1 MLDANI
7 KFCIFSRLN
16 IEPYHFSRGY
26 FVPRI
31 RLWGSNADNIK
42 QRLRK
47 EFKMKWS
54 RKRKLFY
61 RDKVDKRTLRKIIN
75 FCLKNKINYR
85 TDDGQSY
92 EIISS
97 ELIEASTRE
106 LRDWGADTSRGTPY
120 LDEVDYEQMWD
131 ENK

>member
-1 MLDANI
+1 MT
-7 KFCIFSRLN
+7 
-16 IEPYHFSRGY
+16 
-26 FVPRI
+26 
-31 RLWGSNADNIK
+31 
-42 QRLRK
+42 
-47 EFKMKWS
+47 WS
-54 RKRKLFY
+54 KKRELFY

-106 LRDWGADTSRGTPY
+106 LRDWGADNSRGTPY